1 MPPRVPYRH
10 NFEALIDDL
19 FAETDQPSGAPHAAR
34 RVSVDS
40 LEATWDLAF
49 NARAQPLRAGQSPA
63 PTPNPYASYGDAAL
77 DATLDP
83 YKIISELGLHAEATE
98 EDVLALRRAFALR
111 NHPDRVPAELR
122 ELATQRMMIANDLM
136 DRYVAKLR
144 KGRV

>member
-1 MPPRVPYRH
+1 MPPRIPHRH
-10 NFEALIDDL
+10 NFETLIDDL
-19 FAETDQPSGAPHAAR
+19 FAETDQQSDTPHATR

-40 LEATWDLAF
+40 LEATWGLAF
-49 NARAQPLRAGQSPA
+49 KARANPVHASQSPA
-63 PTPNPYASYGDAAL
+63 QAPNPYASFEDATL
-77 DATLDP
+77 DTTLDP
-83 YKIISELGLHAEATE
+83 YKIISELGLHSDATE

-144 KGRV
+144 KSRG

>member
-1 MPPRVPYRH
+1 MPPRFPSRH

-19 FAETDQPSGAPHAAR
+19 FAETDQQSDAPQAPR
-34 RVSVDS
+34 RVSMDS

-49 NARAQPLRAGQSPA
+49 NARGKPLHAGQSPA
-63 PTPNPYASYGDAAL
+63 TALNPYSAYGDAAL
-77 DATLDP
+77 DTTLDP
-83 YKIISELGLHAEATE
+83 YKIISELGLHADATE

>member
-1 MPPRVPYRH
+1 MPPRIPSRH

-19 FAETDQPSGAPHAAR
+19 FAEIDQQSDTPRAGR

-49 NARAQPLRAGQSPA
+49 NARANPRQASQSPA
-63 PTPNPYASYGDAAL
+63 QTPNPYASYEDATL
-77 DATLDP
+77 DTTLDP
-83 YKIISELGLHAEATE
+83 YKIISELGLHSDATE

-122 ELATQRMMIANDLM
+122 DLATQRMMIANDLM

-144 KGRV
+144 KSRG